1 MYHFISRDT
10 ISDGKYGDGQNGFKD
25 QRVSRETGLRMLTGY
40 YADLTEDS
48 AIKGSIEPNKVAD
61 FVVLSADFMTIS
73 EKALQDLRAIRTY
86 VDGKEVYTNG
96 EAL

>member
-1 MYHFISRDT
+1 
-10 ISDGKYGDGQNGFKD
+10 
-25 QRVSRETGLRMLTGY
+25 
-40 YADLTEDS
+40 
-48 AIKGSIEPNKVAD
+48 VAD
-61 FVVLSADFMTIS
+61 FGVLAADFMTIS